1 MLAFWWQ
8 GTASVLRNASQR
20 PPDTMVRSLK
30 QNILSAVAKTR
41 RGETGYSAGVIVD
54 AVEKLENYQVLN
66 PPNDGWISS
75 LDGRWSLVYSTRA
88 ESSKLTPPT
97 ALASAIDRFSSALY
111 KIFFKFL
118 PIFAG
123 SSGADENSG
132 AAIAFNTQEID
143 LSLGMIVNTVKLSKP
158 LSLTIVVN
166 GEVCVSPRS
175 SSDTVDVVFTSCQI
189 NSVVLPLPRPKGSLR
204 TTALVD
210 ELRVGRGGQGGL
222 FIVKRI

>member
-1 MLAFWWQ
+1 M
-8 GTASVLRNASQR
+8 GGVLRNASQR
-20 PPDTMVRSLK
+20 TPDTMARSLK
-30 QNILSAVAKTR
+30 VNVLTAIAKTR
-41 RGETGYSAGVIVD
+41 RGEPGYSAGVIVE
-54 AVEKLENYQVLN
+54 AVEKLEKYQVLN

-111 KIFFKFL
+111 KIFFRFL
-118 PIFAG
+118 PFLAG

-132 AAIAFNTQEID
+132 SAIASNTQEIN
-143 LSLGMIVNTVKLSKP
+143 LSVGTIVNTVKVSKP
-158 LSLTIVVN
+158 LSLTIVVK
-166 GEVCVSPRS
+166 GEVCISPRS
-175 SSDTVDVVFTSCQI
+175 SRDTVDVVFTSCQF
-189 NSVVLPLPRPKGSLR
+189 NSIVVPLPRPKGSLR
-204 TTALVD
+204 TTVLVD